1 VVDDASAAVETSA
14 QEAIDTS
21 GIGDDGRAVNDPRV
35 APVPITRV
43 AVASLNLTL
52 FSEVVAPDAEAIV
65 SNAPR
70 AANDPRGPKAGD
82 SSITESEAEEA
93 LTSSDIAADA

>member
-1 VVDDASAAVETSA
+1 METSV

-35 APVPITRV
+35 APMPITQV

-70 AANDPRGPKAGD
+70 AANDPRGSKASD
-82 SSITESEAEEA
+82 SSMTESEAEKA
-93 LTSSDIAADA
+93 ITSSDIAADA